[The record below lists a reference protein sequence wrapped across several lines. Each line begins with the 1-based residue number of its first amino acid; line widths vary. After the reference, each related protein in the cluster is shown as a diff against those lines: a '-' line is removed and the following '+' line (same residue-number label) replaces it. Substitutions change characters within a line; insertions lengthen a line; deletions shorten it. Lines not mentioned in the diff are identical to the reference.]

1 MIKKHINFNTEK
13 RTNAANSFEKVFLK
27 LMISTSICLISV
39 TILKIQRFLIRLI
52 KSYWQNERRVWR
64 KNNWWVCWIKVKN
77 VFYKSID
84 DKESSTATWVN
95 IRTQF
100 NEFKDTLFNQKV
112 LRHKMRRIQS
122 KKHKMGPYVINKT
135 SLSYFDDKRFV
146 SNDGIHTLA
155 YFHKELRK

>member
-1 MIKKHINFNTEK
+1 MKDGSGGKIIDEF
-13 RTNAANSFEKVFLK
+13 VGLK
-27 LMISTSICLISV
+27 LKMCSI
-39 TILKIQRFLIRLI
+39 
-52 KSYWQNERRVWR
+52 
-64 KNNWWVCWIKVKN
+64 
-77 VFYKSID
+77 KSID